1 MKITVNYK
9 GINKQMLNAEK
20 YEDIVRFVHQNFFL
34 KMSKWSMSYIDA
46 DGDAISIDSDLDL
59 ETMIETSGRDNMKI
73 YIKDV
78 LAEEEETHLAQEID
92 IQVAAETS
100 KIQPPKK
107 IELEPVVEP
116 VIVAEA
122 KIEQS
127 QQPILPEPKI

>member
-59 ETMIETSGRDNMKI
+59 ETMIETSGKDNMKI

-100 KIQPPKK
+100 KIQPPKMV
-107 IELEPVVEP
+107 ELEPVVDP
-116 VIVAEA
+116 VVVVEA
-122 KIEQS
+122 KIVQE
-127 QQPILPEPKI
+127 